1 MLFLL
6 LMFISGEVI
15 YSQDDHRT
23 IDELI
28 EYCDENP
35 WDAECLDFVNPK
47 TEKPSRPV
55 TNDTSIQVEDEQ

>member
-1 MLFLL
+1 
-6 LMFISGEVI
+6 MFISGEVI

-28 EYCDENP
+28 DYCDENP
-35 WDAECLDFVNPK
+35 WDSECQDFVNPK